1 MTTKCIG
8 ELLEKVGL
16 MIKLIIFDLDG
27 VLVDARELHY
37 EALNKSLESIDKKY
51 IISRAEHLSTYD
63 GLSTTKKLNMLSKNK
78 NLPVEQHNEVWR
90 LKQQMT
96 LNIIDGFSVDGRIQS
111 ILRSLKSDGYQI
123 ACATNSIRETAKLQL
138 IRKGFFEYIDFMYS
152 NQDVKNPKPNS
163 EMYLKCMIKAE
174 VNPNE
179 TVIVEDSHI
188 GRKGALSSGAYLC
201 AVEDSSDVSYEKI
214 KKVVD
219 SANDKEEVKPKWQ
232 GGNMNVLIPMAGA
245 GSRFEQAGYT
255 FPKPLIE
262 VDGKPMIQVVV
273 ENLNI
278 DAKHIF
284 IVQKEHYEKFNLKYL
299 LNLIT
304 DNNCEIVQVDG
315 ITEGAACTTL
325 LAKQFI
331 DNDEPLVM
339 ANSDQFLE
347 WDSNEFM
354 YSMVA
359 DNIDGGI
366 VSFEATHP
374 KWSFAKLGEDGF
386 VTEVAEK
393 KPISN
398 IATVGVYYWS
408 KGSDYVKYAEQMIDK
423 DIRTNNEFYVCP
435 VYNEAIGDDKKVKV
449 FPIQKMWGLGTPEDL
464 ERYINDFNIS

>member
-1 MTTKCIG
+1 
-8 ELLEKVGL
+8 
-16 MIKLIIFDLDG
+16 MIKLVIFDLDG

-37 EALNKSLESIDKKY
+37 EALNLALSSVDEKY
-51 IISRAEHLSTYD
+51 IISRDEHLSTFD
-63 GLSTTKKLNMLSKNK
+63 GTSTKKKLDMLTELKGLPKDSH
-78 NLPVEQHNEVWR
+78 NLVWR
-90 LKQQMT
+90 LKQDKT
-96 LNIIDGFSVDGRIQS
+96 LEIIDKFDIDSRIKG
-111 ILRSLKSDGYQI
+111 ILKKLKSDGYHV

-138 IRKGFFEYIDFMYS
+138 IRKGFFEHIDFLYS
-152 NQDVKNPKPNS
+152 NQDVNNTKPNS
-163 EMYLKCMIKAE
+163 EIYLRCMIKVG

-188 GRKGALSSGAYLC
+188 GRKGALSSGAHLC

-214 KKVVD
+214 QKVID
-219 SANDKEEVKPKWQ
+219 SANKKSNIRPKWQ

-262 VDGKPMIQVVV
+262 VNGKPMIQVVV

-284 IVQKEHYEKFNLKYL
+284 IVQKEHYEKYNLKYL

-347 WDSNEFM
+347 WNSNEFM

-359 DNIDGGI
+359 DDIDGGI

-398 IATVGVYYWS
+398 VATVGVYYWS
-408 KGSDYVKYAEQMIDK
+408 KGSDYVKYAEQMINK

-435 VYNEAIGDDKKVKV
+435 VYNEAIGDNKKVKV
-449 FPIQKMWGLGTPEDL
+449 FPIEKMWGLGTPEDL
-464 ERYINDFNIS
+464 NNFLENKKS

>member
-1 MTTKCIG
+1 
-8 ELLEKVGL
+8 

-37 EALNKSLESIDKKY
+37 NALNKALESIGKKY
-51 IISRAEHLSTYD
+51 IIEREEHLSTYD
-63 GLSTTKKLNMLSKNK
+63 GLSTTKKLNLLSENK
-78 NLPVEQHNEVWR
+78 KLPKELHDSVWR
-90 LKQQMT
+90 VKQEKTRQ
-96 LNIIDGFSVDGRIQS
+96 IIDGFSIDSRIQG
-111 ILRSLKSDGYQI
+111 ILRSLKTEGYMI

-163 EMYLKCMIKAE
+163 EIYMRCMIQAG

-179 TVIVEDSHI
+179 TLIVEDSHI
-188 GRKGALSSGAYLC
+188 GRKGAIASGGILC
-201 AVEDSSDVSYEKI
+201 GVKNTTEVTYDKI
-214 KKVVD
+214 KKYIND
-219 SANDKEEVKPKWQ
+219 SNNEIKPKWQ
-232 GGNMNVLIPMAGA
+232 GGKMNVLIPMAGA
-245 GSRFEQAGYT
+245 GSRFEQMGYT

-262 VDGKPMIQVVV
+262 VNGKPMIQVVV

-284 IVQKEHYEKFNLKYL
+284 IVQKSHYEKYNLKYL

-304 DNNCEIVQVDG
+304 NNNCEIVQVDG

-325 LAKQFI
+325 LAKKFI
-331 DNDEPLVM
+331 DNDEPMVM

-359 DNIDGGI
+359 DDVDGGI

-374 KWSFAKLGEDGF
+374 KWSLAKLGDGGF
-386 VTEVAEK
+386 VSEVAEK

-398 IATVGVYYWS
+398 IATVGVYYWRR
-408 KGSDYVKYAEQMIDK
+408 GSDYVKYAEQMIDK

-449 FPIQKMWGLGTPEDL
+449 FPIDKMWGLGTPEDL
-464 ERYINDFNIS
+464 DAYLKGKS